1 MLMSNKM
8 QADKNLV
15 EGLTPDYEPTSLSL
29 AEIVLKAS
37 ASDHQIALKRIET
50 LFDAE
55 LNTPEGDELERLIVF
70 VEAYENEHYPI

>member
-1 MLMSNKM
+1 MAMSNKM
-8 QADKNLV
+8 QPDKKLV
-15 EGLTPDYEPTSLSL
+15 EDLIPNNELTSLSL
-29 AEIVLKAS
+29 AELVLKAS

-70 VEAYENEHYPI
+70 VEAYENEYYPI

>member
-1 MLMSNKM
+1 MAMSNKM
-8 QADKNLV
+8 QPDKNLV
-15 EGLTPDYEPTSLSL
+15 EDLTPNNELTSLSL